1 MVARRRLQTDLE
13 HRALSATD
21 PQRIPSTPRD
31 GASSAF
37 AHCTV
42 LGIECF
48 AGEPETAARA
58 VLGRALQGSGG
69 YCCFCNVHVL
79 SLAQRQERLRRA
91 LEDAWIAFPD
101 GAPVAWLQRRSGVA
115 AERIPGP
122 DLMPRVLSLGL
133 PAGLRH
139 FLFGSTPQ
147 VLNVL
152 QERLRA
158 ANPGIRIA
166 GALSPPFEAGGEDR
180 SWRAIDEISGTRP
193 HVIWCALGAPKQ
205 ELWMHRY
212 ADALS
217 PALILGVGAA
227 FDFLAGTKHRA
238 PPWMQQSSLEWLH
251 RLASEPRRLSGRY
264 IRTNSEFV
272 LRAGFELLKRRRA
285 AGGPA

>member
-1 MVARRRLQTDLE
+1 MDQ
-13 HRALSATD
+13 
-21 PQRIPSTPRD
+21 QRIPSAPLD
-31 GASSAF
+31 GESSAF
-37 AHCTV
+37 AQCPV
-42 LGIECF
+42 LGVECF

-79 SLAQRQERLRRA
+79 SLAQRHESLRRA

-101 GAPVAWLQRRSGVA
+101 GAPVAWLQRRFGVA
-115 AERIPGP
+115 AERVPGP

-133 PAGLRH
+133 PDGLRH

-158 ANPGIRIA
+158 AYPGIRIA
-166 GALSPPFEAGGEDR
+166 GALSPPFEAGGER
-180 SWRAIDEISGTRP
+180 QSWPAIDEIAGTRP
-193 HVIWCALGAPKQ
+193 HVVWCALGAPKQ

-212 ADALS
+212 ADELS
-217 PALILGVGAA
+217 PALVLGVGAA

-238 PPWMQQSSLEWLH
+238 PLWMQQSSLEWLH

-264 IRTNSEFV
+264 IRTNSEFA
-272 LRAGFELLKRRRA
+272 LRAGSELFKRRRA
-285 AGGPA
+285 AGGPP